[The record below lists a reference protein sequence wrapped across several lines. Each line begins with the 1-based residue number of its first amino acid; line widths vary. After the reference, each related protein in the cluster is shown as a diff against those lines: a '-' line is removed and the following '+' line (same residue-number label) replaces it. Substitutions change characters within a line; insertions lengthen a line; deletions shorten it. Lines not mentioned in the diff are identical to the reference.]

1 MKKLKCVM
9 LIDENPDDNF
19 LHERVLRKSGLVG
32 NVITKLTATDALD
45 YLKGRNAHEDTHPDL
60 ILLDINM
67 PDMNGWEFLKEYS
80 NLEKDFQSH
89 TIVVLTSDPND
100 AEMASMRNM
109 VLDSRMKPLTD
120 EMLID
125 IVQKCF

>member
-1 MKKLKCVM
+1 M

-19 LHERVLRKSGLVG
+19 LHERVLNKSGLVG
-32 NVITKLTATDALD
+32 SVITKLTARDALD
-45 YLKGRNAHEDTHPDL
+45 HLKTRNAHEDIHPDL

-67 PDMNGWEFLKEYS
+67 PGMSGWDFLTQYD
-80 NLEKDFQSH
+80 NLDKDFQSH
-89 TIVVLTSDPND
+89 AMVVLTSDPND
-100 AEMASMRNM
+100 AARARMRNI
-109 VLDSRMKPLTD
+109 VSDSIMKPLTK